1 MSDRETSC
9 RGNHVKHPDGRFLRT
24 VRRAP
29 VPIALLFAC
38 APSLP
43 EHELVSVTPLT
54 PRRGSRVEIRAAARL
69 TQDECR
75 ALIDAYRE
83 KGAPDGQVSVRQPLG
98 SDFAPYCV
106 ENFDD
111 RGVTFNDALWDDGAL
126 APAASP

>member
-1 MSDRETSC
+1 MSHCETSC
-9 RGNHVKHPDGRFLRT
+9 HGDHVKRRQNRLLRAFT
-24 VRRAP
+24 RAP
-29 VPIALLFAC
+29 VPTALLLAC
-38 APSLP
+38 APALP
-43 EHELVSVTPLT
+43 EHELVSVTRLT